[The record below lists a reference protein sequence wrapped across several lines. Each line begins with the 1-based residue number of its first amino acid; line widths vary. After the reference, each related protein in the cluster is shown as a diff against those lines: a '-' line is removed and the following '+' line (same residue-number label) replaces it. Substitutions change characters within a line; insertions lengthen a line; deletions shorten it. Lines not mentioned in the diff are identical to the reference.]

1 MTLYKE
7 ISHKDIGYIAQEL
20 EEINPL
26 MVNKPDSEDD
36 VYTVDSFYMES
47 LLTKAIQE
55 MSEKYDNE
63 IAELKKR
70 VKELEEMKGIKE

>member
-1 MTLYKE
+1 
-7 ISHKDIGYIAQEL
+7 
-20 EEINPL
+20 

-47 LLTKAIQE
+47 LITKAIQE

-63 IAELKKR
+63 IAELKNEIH
-70 VKELEEMKGIKE
+70 ELRNKVENK